1 MGIEKKCNLCG
12 SMSSRFLFYGQDRLH
27 KVDKKTFK
35 IEKCLNCGLV
45 FLSSPPSSAELKKYY
60 PSDYG
65 PYQDGDNPLKYGA
78 VSRALKSLFLHLK
91 QKWLHPKIQD
101 KKDETV
107 FNLLDLGCGSGNFLE
122 KMKRLYPNWRLAGFD
137 NSETAC
143 VHTRSKGFEVWG
155 GDFMEADL
163 PKGYFDIINLSH
175 VIEHLDNPKE
185 ALSKISSLLKP
196 EGKII
201 ITTPNFDSLSSM
213 VFKKYWFALEAPR
226 HLFIF
231 SPKNIYRLLS
241 EAGFS
246 GIHIVFDP
254 DVRVAIKSLNYLFDR
269 QDMRINFFIWHLLWA
284 IFKPIGW
291 GLSFVGK
298 TSIMII
304 SAKKA

>member
-1 MGIEKKCNLCG
+1 
-12 SMSSRFLFYGQDRLH
+12 
-27 KVDKKTFK
+27 
-35 IEKCLNCGLV
+35 
-45 FLSSPPSSAELKKYY
+45 
-60 PSDYG
+60 
-65 PYQDGDNPLKYGA
+65 
-78 VSRALKSLFLHLK
+78 
-91 QKWLHPKIQD
+91 
-101 KKDETV
+101 
-107 FNLLDLGCGSGNFLE
+107 
-122 KMKRLYPNWRLAGFD
+122 
-137 NSETAC
+137 
-143 VHTRSKGFEVWG
+143 
-155 GDFMEADL
+155 
-163 PKGYFDIINLSH
+163 
-175 VIEHLDNPKE
+175 
-185 ALSKISSLLKP
+185 
-196 EGKII
+196 
-201 ITTPNFDSLSSM
+201 M

-246 GIHIVFDP
+246 DIHIVFDP